1 MRLRHVGMAFFWAC
15 SMLTFRSSILLAG
28 EANTPEWETIVVIL
42 SFVANMTTMLALA
55 AWVEN
60 DPERIDRLPSWP
72 LPALTV
78 AGLVLVFASG
88 RVGGV
93 AMLPLLL
100 GGAVLAGVG
109 YGYFWGSWADCYGR
123 MHPARTSFYLP
134 VAFLLTAVLFL
145 AVSLLSENL
154 GVPAILLMVPLPV
167 ASFVCLSRC
176 RAEVPDGRAA
186 REGGTKRSM
195 AALGSLLG
203 LIIAS
208 LVLSC
213 LFGFVWEAHRVHGRI
228 GERGPSR
235 AAGSQPGGGGGA
247 GGARP
252 VRAHA
257 HQPGH
262 GLPHR
267 GAGDRGAVRRAA
279 LFLGA
284 EPRGAQHHHER
295 QLRRVRRHH
304 LVAGGGRLVRL
315 RGFGLRAGRYRP
327 VAFRAAA
334 PHRHRHRL
342 SGHAGS
348 RRAERAHRG
357 RVHRG
362 AVRAGDARLVQRA
375 APQAPCDH
383 PLPFPWKKEP
393 PS

>member
-1 MRLRHVGMAFFWAC
+1 
-15 SMLTFRSSILLAG
+15 
-28 EANTPEWETIVVIL
+28 
-42 SFVANMTTMLALA
+42 MTTMLALA

-88 RVGGV
+88 RVGSV
-93 AMLPLLL
+93 AMMPLLL

-109 YGYFWGSWADCYGR
+109 YGCFWGSWADCYGR

-213 LFGFVWEAHRVHGRI
+213 LFGFVWELTVFTVGSVNEAHL
-228 GERGPSR
+228 S
-235 AAGSQPGGGGGA
+235 AARSQPGGGGGV
-247 GGARP
+247 GGARA

-267 GAGDRGAVRRAA
+267 RAGDRGAVRRAA
-279 LFLGA
+279 LFLGD
-284 EPRGAQHHHER
+284 RT
-295 QLRRVRRHH
+295 
-304 LVAGGGRLVRL
+304 
-315 RGFGLRAGRYRP
+315 
-327 VAFRAAA
+327 
-334 PHRHRHRL
+334 
-342 SGHAGS
+342 
-348 RRAERAHRG
+348 
-357 RVHRG
+357 
-362 AVRAGDARLVQRA
+362 
-375 APQAPCDH
+375 
-383 PLPFPWKKEP
+383 PWR
-393 PS
+393 STSS